1 MFCSL
6 QLMSSVQSI
15 VSLKEPITCA
25 GCGQQ
30 VCDRFFLLAAG
41 WAWHD
46 ACLRC
51 SRCRRELQTQPSL
64 FYRDGNVYC
73 HDDYNRLFSGGQC
86 ARCFQ
91 PIVASEMVMW
101 SRELSF
107 HPHCFSCQECEAKLL
122 PGNLYYMQGSHLYC
136 HTHYTHT
143 HNLQTHTHL
152 GDGLNAASAEGEES
166 VSSPELLLDH
176 RPGGER
182 VRRRSK
188 RIRTCFGSGQLRAL
202 ESYFT
207 LKQNPDGKDWNV
219 LAHQTGLSKR
229 VLQVW
234 FQNARAKLRRSLNSD
249 DSQRAVTMTTATSP
263 PPPPRAVTM
272 TTAASSPS
280 PGVLPPDRPLV
291 FPTIDQRQL
300 LQLTSADQ
308 SQRLLPSPAL
318 YLDYDSQHSPG
329 CISSLEEE
337 LRDIG
342 DFLKD

>member
-1 MFCSL
+1 MMKRFCSL

-107 HPHCFSCQECEAKLL
+107 HPHCFSFYTQLCSLC
-122 PGNLYYMQGSHLYC
+122 SHCVCFCAPFCLC
-136 HTHYTHT
+136 TRHTHT
-143 HNLQTHTHL
+143 
-152 GDGLNAASAEGEES
+152 GLNAASAEGEES

-229 VLQVW
+229 VLQVH
-234 FQNARAKLRRSLNSD
+234 KL
-249 DSQRAVTMTTATSP
+249 
-263 PPPPRAVTM
+263 
-272 TTAASSPS
+272 
-280 PGVLPPDRPLV
+280 
-291 FPTIDQRQL
+291 
-300 LQLTSADQ
+300 
-308 SQRLLPSPAL
+308 
-318 YLDYDSQHSPG
+318 
-329 CISSLEEE
+329 
-337 LRDIG
+337 
-342 DFLKD
+342 